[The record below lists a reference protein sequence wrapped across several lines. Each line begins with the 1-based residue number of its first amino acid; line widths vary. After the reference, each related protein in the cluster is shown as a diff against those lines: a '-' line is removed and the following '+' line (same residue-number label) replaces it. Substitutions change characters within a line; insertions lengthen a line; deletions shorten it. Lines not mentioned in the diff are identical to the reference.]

1 MAEEQK
7 SSEKK
12 SAFVEDETVNKM
24 NRTLRKDAV
33 MDESKI
39 MGGKDSGKI
48 HEYNFDSSQRIIK
61 GKDFRMDEKPFIV
74 GGTIDS
80 DSKEPEVEVI
90 KDAEGNV
97 VKIRLKCICGRETDI
112 DCVY

>member
-1 MAEEQK
+1 MAEEKK

-12 SAFVEDETVNKM
+12 SAFVEEEDVEKI

-33 MDESKI
+33 LDKSSI
-39 MGGKDSGKI
+39 MGGKDSGKV
-48 HEYNFDSSQRIIK
+48 HEYNFDSSQRVIK
-61 GKDFRMDEKPFIV
+61 GNDFKLDEKPFIV

-80 DSKEPEVEVI
+80 DLNEPEVEVI

-97 VKIRLKCICGRETDI
+97 VKIKLKCICGRETDI